1 MSQRKPT
8 LKYHIGRLGT
18 ANWKRINKG
27 EDEEY
32 RVILFR
38 TCKETNNEP
47 IPLGPYPAFVQ
58 GLGQVQMELSPD
70 PPHPYLRIQNGYE
83 LKLEVPK
90 KSKFFKIYLYKEH
103 FDDKKLEMV
112 L

>member
-1 MSQRKPT
+1 MKS
-8 LKYHIGRLGT
+8 T
-18 ANWKRINKG
+18 AQHYS
-27 EDEEY
+27 E
-32 RVILFR
+32 R
-38 TCKETNNEP
+38 TCKEVFNAP
-47 IPLGPYPAFVQ
+47 IPLDPYPAFVQ
-58 GLGQVQMELSPD
+58 GTGWVQMKLNPD
-70 PPHPYLRIQNGYE
+70 PPHPYLCIQNGYE